1 MDEHQEMIWRI
12 CRGYLGDQDD
22 QKDLFQEIMINI
34 WKNLKSFKGKSK
46 TSTWIYRV
54 AVNSALMYLRSNKK
68 LDKEKEAWE
77 ENQYHSNNIGPSTE
91 DNLTLL
97 YTCIH
102 QLEEVDRII
111 IILTLEGEK
120 YQSIAKHLGI
130 SASNVGVKINRIKSK
145 LQKMMQEAHTSTTNE
160 KV

>member
-12 CRGYLGDQDD
+12 CQGYLSDQDD

-77 ENQYHSNNIGPSTE
+77 ENQFHSNSTPNSE

-97 YTCIH
+97 YQCIH
-102 QLEEVDRII
+102 QLEELDRII
-111 IILTLEGEK
+111 ILLTLEGEK
-120 YQSIAKHLGI
+120 YQNIAKHLGI
-130 SASNVGVKINRIKSK
+130 SPSNVGVKINRIKSK
-145 LQKMMQEAHTSTTNE
+145 LQKLMQEARTSTTHE